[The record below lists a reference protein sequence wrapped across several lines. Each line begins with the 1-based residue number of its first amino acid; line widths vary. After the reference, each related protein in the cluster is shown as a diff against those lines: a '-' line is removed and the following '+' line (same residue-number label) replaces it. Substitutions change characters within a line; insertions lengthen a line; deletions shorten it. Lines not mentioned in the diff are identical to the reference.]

1 MKTWITYLASILLGL
16 ATTLLLGD
24 SIYISSL
31 ISTLSQ
37 IVMNVG
43 LLLFI
48 PLVLVGFSSGV
59 ASLRKDNL
67 GSNNLKGIVLWSV
80 VTALILPICAT
91 LLFTLYP
98 VAFPVTS
105 TAGQESFSDSLLVS
119 MFSSAGNQLL
129 SGNPFYTLAT
139 ASSFILPIV
148 IISWILGYALKPNA
162 DVIKPAYSIVNS
174 FSEVMFRLSRAYTV
188 LGYIIVY
195 IASTQTF
202 IALYQEKTVFVAPK
216 FVAIFTS
223 ITALTSLI
231 IIPIIYAIITKGKRN
246 PYKDTFRSLSAM
258 FMALTTSNILV
269 TAPVIESTSRHN
281 NGVQKRTAATATPLY
296 TIISRGGTATIT
308 AISTLSI
315 LTAVT
320 GNSLDIKTS
329 LIVAL
334 YSTLSAFVASLAPGF
349 EVMFTSIIVFKLANV
364 TLYGAEMT
372 IMGILPLINGLALL
386 LDSQLAML
394 GNVVAATF
402 IKTDIK
408 PPYKDIL

>member
-139 ASSFILPIV
+139 ASSFILPVV

-174 FSEVMFRLSRAYTV
+174 FSEVMFRL
-188 LGYIIVY
+188 
-195 IASTQTF
+195 
-202 IALYQEKTVFVAPK
+202 
-216 FVAIFTS
+216 
-223 ITALTSLI
+223 
-231 IIPIIYAIITKGKRN
+231 
-246 PYKDTFRSLSAM
+246 
-258 FMALTTSNILV
+258 
-269 TAPVIESTSRHN
+269 
-281 NGVQKRTAATATPLY
+281 
-296 TIISRGGTATIT
+296 
-308 AISTLSI
+308 
-315 LTAVT
+315 
-320 GNSLDIKTS
+320 
-329 LIVAL
+329 
-334 YSTLSAFVASLAPGF
+334 
-349 EVMFTSIIVFKLANV
+349 
-364 TLYGAEMT
+364 
-372 IMGILPLINGLALL
+372 
-386 LDSQLAML
+386 
-394 GNVVAATF
+394 
-402 IKTDIK
+402 
-408 PPYKDIL
+408 

>member
-139 ASSFILPIV
+139 ASSFILPVV

-269 TAPVIESTSRHN
+269 TAPVIEATSRHN
-281 NGVQKRTAATATPLY
+281 NGVQKRTAATATPLF
-296 TIISRGGTATIT
+296 ILIGKGGTAVIT
-308 AISTLSI
+308 TLSVLAI
-315 LTAVT
+315 LTSVT
-320 GNSLDIKTS
+320 GSKIDINTTI
-329 LIVAL
+329 IVAL
-334 YSTLSAFVASLAPGF
+334 VSAIASFASSLAPGF
-349 EVMFTSIIVFKLANV
+349 EVMFTSILVFKLTNV
-364 TLYGAEMT
+364 SLYGAEMT
-372 IMGILPLINGLALL
+372 IMGLLPFVNGLAVM
-386 LDSQLAML
+386 LDAQIAML
-394 GNVVAATF
+394 GNVVAARF

>member
-281 NGVQKRTAATATPLY
+281 NGVQKRTAATATPLF
-296 TIISRGGTATIT
+296 ILIGKGGTAVIT
-308 AISTLSI
+308 TLSVLAI
-315 LTAVT
+315 LTSVT
-320 GNSLDIKTS
+320 GSKIDINTTI
-329 LIVAL
+329 IVAL
-334 YSTLSAFVASLAPGF
+334 VSAIASFASSLAPGF
-349 EVMFTSIIVFKLANV
+349 EVMFTSILVFKLTNV
-364 TLYGAEMT
+364 SLYGAEMT
-372 IMGILPLINGLALL
+372 IMGLLPFVNGLAVM
-386 LDSQLAML
+386 LDAQIAML
-394 GNVVAATF
+394 GNVVAARF

>member
-281 NGVQKRTAATATPLY
+281 NGVQKRTASTATPLF
-296 TIISRGGTATIT
+296 ILIGKGGTAVIT
-308 AISTLSI
+308 TLSVLAI
-315 LTAVT
+315 LTSVT
-320 GNSLDIKTS
+320 GSKIDINTTI
-329 LIVAL
+329 IVAL
-334 YSTLSAFVASLAPGF
+334 VSAIASFASSLAPGF
-349 EVMFTSIIVFKLANV
+349 EVMFTSILVFKLTNV
-364 TLYGAEMT
+364 SLYGAEMT
-372 IMGILPLINGLALL
+372 IMGLLPFVNGLAVM
-386 LDSQLAML
+386 LDAQIAML
-394 GNVVAATF
+394 GNVVAARF